1 MLFVKWGN
9 GMQNFNVQIK
19 DELVPVF
26 MKMIAGFGQDIVIK
40 NDTITPKI
48 KKRDL
53 SKLVAHPNTING
65 NYDDVI
71 NVDWEKEW
79 HNDLPK

>member
-1 MLFVKWGN
+1 
-9 GMQNFNVQIK
+9 MQNFNVQIK

-26 MKMIAGFGQDIVIK
+26 MKMIAGFGQDIMIK
-40 NDTITPKI
+40 NDTTTPKI

-79 HNDLPK
+79 YNDLPK

>member
-1 MLFVKWGN
+1 
-9 GMQNFNVQIK
+9 MQNLNIQIK
-19 DELVPVF
+19 DELLPVF
-26 MKMIAGFGQDIVIK
+26 MKMIAGFGNDIVVA
-40 NDTITPKI
+40 NPTISPKPQ
-48 KKRDL
+48 KRDL

-71 NVDWEKEW
+71 NVDWQKEW

>member
-1 MLFVKWGN
+1 
-9 GMQNFNVQIK
+9 MQNFNVQIK

-26 MKMIAGFGQDIVIK
+26 MKMIAGFGQDIMIK

-79 HNDLPK
+79 YNDLPK

>member
-1 MLFVKWGN
+1 
-9 GMQNFNVQIK
+9 MQNFNVQIK

-40 NDTITPKI
+40 DNAVSPKA

-53 SKLVAHPNTING
+53 SKLVSHPNTING
-65 NYDDVI
+65 SYDDVFD
-71 NVDWEKEW
+71 VDWEKRW
-79 HNDLPK
+79 YNDLPK

>member
-1 MLFVKWGN
+1 
-9 GMQNFNVQIK
+9 MQNFNVQIK

-71 NVDWEKEW
+71 NVDCKLIYETK
-79 HNDLPK
+79 

>member
-1 MLFVKWGN
+1 
-9 GMQNFNVQIK
+9 MQNFNVQIK

-40 NDTITPKI
+40 NDTITQKV

-53 SKLVAHPNTING
+53 SKLVARPNTING
-65 NYDDVI
+65 NYDDLV
-71 NVDWEKEW
+71 NLNWEKEL
-79 HNDLPK
+79 NL